1 MAAITAI
8 AQKLDDKLKQWQPQT
23 AKEVERR
30 VAEIIELA
38 DRDALDVA
46 RLREVEQD
54 VLDILDERETR

>member
-1 MAAITAI
+1 MTAI

-46 RLREVEQD
+46 RSREAEQD
-54 VLDILDERETR
+54 VLNILDERETR